1 MYKLYIVFFPQK
13 TVIIFD
19 PVMKYIENN
28 KDKLLENYTTIN
40 ANTDLVFYN
49 KKELQEL
56 LVEKN
61 NELEKVWRTRI
72 LFENTPRGNII
83 MYYDVYKHGFA
94 YYCDTNGI
102 PYNILNAV
110 AMKYV
115 TVYYCRDLFL
125 DNEYLQEDKASPLIK
140 LYLEA
145 EKEKERGK
153 DCEDTNKPLE
163 KLDHSA
169 FARLKNYKTKDSD
182 KKDTENVIQKEYSR
196 NTFVN
201 MGKICNFNFLQKPE
215 KKSKLNG
222 FYSALLDGVASEG
235 ELQKEVMNY
244 SKFKEMLS
252 KKQNQS

>member
-13 TVIIFD
+13 TVVVFD
-19 PVMKYIENN
+19 PVVKYIENN
-28 KDKLLENYTTIN
+28 KDKLLENYSTIN

-61 NELEKVWRTRI
+61 NELEKIWKTRI
-72 LFENTPRGNII
+72 LFENTPRGNIV

-140 LYLEA
+140 LYLEDEN
-145 EKEKERGK
+145 EK
-153 DCEDTNKPLE
+153 DSEDTNKLLE

-169 FARLKNYKTKDSD
+169 FARLKNYKTKDSKESD
-182 KKDTENVIQKEYSR
+182 KKDTEKISQKEYSR

-215 KKSKLNG
+215 RKSKLNG
-222 FYSALLDGVASEG
+222 FYSALLDGVANEG

-244 SKFKEMLS
+244 STFKELLS
-252 KKQNQS
+252 KKQNKS